1 MPTFGCVLNL
11 LERTGLAEGGAQM
24 VLAEAE
30 RCGSSAKELHASLMD
45 VVSRGHEIPKVSTR
59 SSLDSGLCVFQRSQQ
74 RQPCGQGF
82 GFIDASL
89 RATMALGV
97 LFGREEDDG
106 DTSITV
112 PPEIIVSLPCRTGA
126 DVDLSCV
133 CGNSRVVYCICRRA
147 FWLIQGLSAAIVPFR
162 RSWCR

>member
-45 VVSRGHEIPKVSTR
+45 VVSRGHEIPKVCTIVSAAF
-59 SSLDSGLCVFQRSQQ
+59 SKDSFQQQ
-74 RQPCGQGF
+74 SCGQGF

-112 PPEIIVSLPCRTGA
+112 PPEIIVSLPCRTG
-126 DVDLSCV
+126 LTST
-133 CGNSRVVYCICRRA
+133 
-147 FWLIQGLSAAIVPFR
+147 
-162 RSWCR
+162 

>member
-1 MPTFGCVLNL
+1 M
-11 LERTGLAEGGAQM
+11 
-24 VLAEAE
+24 LAEAE

-45 VVSRGHEIPKVSTR
+45 VVNRGHEIPKVSTR

-112 PPEIIVSLPCRTGA
+112 PPEIIVSPPCRQ
-126 DVDLSCV
+126 
-133 CGNSRVVYCICRRA
+133 R
-147 FWLIQGLSAAIVPFR
+147 QSAQQSAIV
-162 RSWCR
+162 